1 MCRARNIVELR
12 RARTT
17 WSAPLGMYCGRWLQR
32 ETLDET
38 ASRSGSALVFRILDS
53 RSLAVEQGTGTKEVL
68 EERYRTL
75 SKRLTYLSRREF
87 ELSPGAARRTLER
100 WRRNNRKRGHSC
112 NRELRHPRPP
122 QPVVVLLG
130 DFENLRALGILDD
143 SGEKP
148 ELSLLSEH
156 DPDMPW
162 GEWVQGW
169 YCGSPRAFL
178 CVYWDAG
185 KMWLGDAAGNH
196 ELHPSMNGEQLTFSV
211 RGPRARF
218 TFVGANG
225 ADLTYRYMRT
235 GAQILERNS
244 YPDHELPRWL
254 VEGWHGERGYFTRE
268 LKNGKLFRVGG
279 SDSRAPARGRG

>member
-1 MCRARNIVELR
+1 MPLARDFHGAADR
-12 RARTT
+12 
-17 WSAPLGMYCGRWLQR
+17 LGGLTSSYL
-32 ETLDET
+32 
-38 ASRSGSALVFRILDS
+38 ASWA
-53 RSLAVEQGTGTKEVL
+53 
-68 EERYRTL
+68 
-75 SKRLTYLSRREF
+75 
-87 ELSPGAARRTLER
+87 SPGTVRSRNTGQPRSHCPEGEYARPTRCARRGWAL
-100 WRRNNRKRGHSC
+100 WG
-112 NRELRHPRPP
+112 LRHLRPP

-196 ELHPSMNGEQLTFSV
+196 ELHPSMDGEQLTLSV

-225 ADLTYRYMRT
+225 PDLTYRYMRT

-279 SDSRAPARGRG
+279 SDSRASARGPG